1 MTQVIV
7 TVLLQ
12 QWGISGFE
20 DFLLKL
26 QALYTHK
33 SAVAAAAADQHL
45 TGLATWEPCSAGMF
59 MWLRLTSG
67 RDLSTVMDQ
76 MVEAK
81 VAVVPGSFFAAEH
94 SDPGDAEAAGE
105 GGVTADDAC
114 AAGCPFFRV
123 SFATCSDEELQVCA

>member
-1 MTQVIV
+1 MAHTWTPIKLFGATVAHTWTPIKPVPACLQVIV
-7 TVLLQ
+7 TALLQ

-33 SAVAAAAADQHL
+33 SAVAAAAATQHL

-76 MVEAK
+76 VRHNAK
-81 VAVVPGSFFAAEH
+81 ALSVRVAGYVDQNANC
-94 SDPGDAEAAGE
+94 D
-105 GGVTADDAC
+105 
-114 AAGCPFFRV
+114 
-123 SFATCSDEELQVCA
+123 